1 MKARKIDENV
11 EDIFKSKEKNEI
23 IEEYITKVSW
33 DKFHDDIYEI
43 LVNIYIKKISI
54 EENRDKIEKTFID
67 VFKNVLSYMIETG
80 PWSLE

>member
-33 DKFHDDIYEI
+33 DKFHDDIYDM
-43 LVNIYIKKISI
+43 LANIYIKKISI
-54 EENRDKIEKTFID
+54 EENRDKIEKIFID
-67 VFKNVLSYMIETG
+67 IFKNVLSYTIETG